1 MRKGA
6 ALAGLMSLPFVAAAA
21 ASQDGVGEA
30 KAVVQQATAAGQ
42 IGERTLAVGSTVFLG
57 DAVKTDAA
65 GEAQLLFR
73 DGTRMVVGPN
83 SSLVID
89 QFVFRSQAQ
98 ENSFAV
104 RALGGAFRFI
114 SGNAPKDAYLIHTPA
129 ATIGVRGTI
138 FDFTAT
144 PAATDLLLL
153 EKGPP
158 DGGAVV
164 CAPGAD
170 CEQADETC
178 ELVSAERGEGVKVV
192 EDETARAERIRDRFP
207 YVASQ
212 AGLAEEFR
220 VKGEDGGD
228 EPCLVLLAQSG
239 SQQAPATAAAG
250 PGLPTFAAPVG
261 GLAIIGGVVFGALS
275 GGDSSGT
282 TSTTSTTGTTSAD

>member
-1 MRKGA
+1 MRGSVV
-6 ALAGLMSLPFVAAAA
+6 LACLILVPFVSAAAA
-21 ASQDGVGEA
+21 AQDGVGEA
-30 KAVVQQATAAGQ
+30 KAVIQQATASGQ
-42 IGERTLAVGSTVFLG
+42 VGERTLAVGSTVFLG

-65 GEAQLLFR
+65 GEAQLLFL
-73 DGTRMVVGPN
+73 DGTRMVVGPD
-83 SSLVID
+83 SALVID
-89 QFVFRSQAQ
+89 QFVFRAQAL

-104 RALGGAFRFI
+104 RVLGGAFRFI

-138 FDFTAT
+138 FDFTVV
-144 PAATDLLLL
+144 PDRTDLLLL

-170 CEQADETC
+170 CEQADESC
-178 ELVSAERGEGVKVV
+178 ELVSAERGRGVRLV
-192 EDETARAERIRDRFP
+192 EDDAARAERIRDRFP

-220 VKGEDGGD
+220 AKGEDGGD
-228 EPCLVLLAQSG
+228 EPCLVLMAQSAG
-239 SQQAPATAAAG
+239 QQAPATAAAG

-261 GLAIIGGVVFGALS
+261 GLAIIGGVVVGALA
-275 GGDSSGT
+275 GGDSGDS
-282 TSTTSTTGTTSAD
+282 TSTTSTTGTTSAE